1 MTEEKVEAMHL
12 GESDA
17 PVKVEAFINMACPYS
32 INFFKAADKVLIPL
46 TDQGM
51 VSYKLKHFDKPK
63 VRLLH
68 GAIAN
73 LYLDYS
79 NPEKA
84 YNIMKEMFENQKEWA
99 PADSK
104 FIVKKMTEE
113 YGLEEQSSSMNLSM
127 ATTQEAMERGIEV
140 VPTVFINGE
149 QFKFNLKGGPSS
161 IEKELIEAVRG

>member
-12 GESDA
+12 GEWDA
-17 PVKVEAFINMACPYS
+17 PVKVEAFVNMACPYS
-32 INFFKAADKVLIPL
+32 VNFFKAADKVLIPL
-46 TDQGM
+46 TDEGM
-51 VSYKLKHFDKPK
+51 VSYTIKHFDKPK

-79 NPEKA
+79 NPERA

-99 PADSK
+99 SADSK
-104 FIVKKMTEE
+104 FIVKKMEEE
-113 YGLEEQSSSMNLSM
+113 YGLEEQSRTMSLSL
-127 ATTQEAMERGIEV
+127 AITKETQERGVGGI
-140 VPTVFINGE
+140 PTVFINGE
-149 QFKFNLKGGPSS
+149 PFKFNLKGGPTS